1 MGGVAKNT
9 PFSTTLTTLFGGWFK
24 PLYEAKRLFIRDTTT
39 HQPYHPILKNI
50 VSNRVGGEKNLTFF
64 SRGGWTRRLT
74 LSGLTL

>member
-1 MGGVAKNT
+1 VAKNT

-50 VSNRVGGEKNLTFF
+50 ASNRGWWRNLDQFLAGEGG
-64 SRGGWTRRLT
+64 
-74 LSGLTL
+74 